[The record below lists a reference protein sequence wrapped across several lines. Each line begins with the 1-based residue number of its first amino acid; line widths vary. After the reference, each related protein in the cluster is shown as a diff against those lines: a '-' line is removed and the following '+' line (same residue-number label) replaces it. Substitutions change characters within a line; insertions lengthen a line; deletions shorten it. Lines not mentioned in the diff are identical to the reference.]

1 MKLTDIQIARNVQL
15 KKITEIANE
24 IDITE
29 DDLELY
35 GKYKAK
41 LSFDYLKSIE
51 NLKYQ
56 MKLIQNYKKS
66 QMEN

>member
-41 LSFDYLKSIE
+41 ISNEVNS
-51 NLKYQ
+51 
-56 MKLIQNYKKS
+56 KLQKK
-66 QMEN
+66 